1 MKLLLL
7 ITIFLLFSG
16 LALAEEITGNLTI
29 GAHENTTLVIIV
41 TEVPE
46 TNTGYRIEISPLNQT
61 INLNKSFNFTLT
73 VYDSFNQIKTNFTE
87 SNFTVWIYS
96 PDTESKF
103 YVKNETVDKL
113 TITPS
118 GNFYNVTINALNTF
132 VGGEMDVYFKVKDYL
147 NKTGENHTSV
157 SINESY
163 IHFWWSD
170 APSKIYL
177 GEKDTW
183 TYYIKNYGNKTATV
197 NASINIDKC
206 LAIDTTTV
214 SPSAYS
220 SSVNKTHIFY
230 NKTFIPGAS
239 EKFSFSVVAENLST
253 YCNYT
258 IVLSGGKYWLDGNI
272 STSQTISDYVTISNQ
287 QTANN
292 ATQNSETNQTYGKDF
307 DFAYVP
313 SKVSIVEGENAEFFI
328 SLNTTENKTVKN
340 VTLTLAL
347 NSSLYKINPV
357 HQDVVPGKRAIFTVN
372 ISLPSDYQ
380 IGSEAIA
387 VSAKTNDT

>member
-132 VGGEMDVYFKVKDYL
+132 VGGEMDVYFKVKD
-147 NKTGENHTSV
+147 
-157 SINESY
+157 
-163 IHFWWSD
+163 
-170 APSKIYL
+170 
-177 GEKDTW
+177 
-183 TYYIKNYGNKTATV
+183 
-197 NASINIDKC
+197 
-206 LAIDTTTV
+206 
-214 SPSAYS
+214 
-220 SSVNKTHIFY
+220 
-230 NKTFIPGAS
+230 
-239 EKFSFSVVAENLST
+239 
-253 YCNYT
+253 
-258 IVLSGGKYWLDGNI
+258 
-272 STSQTISDYVTISNQ
+272 
-287 QTANN
+287 
-292 ATQNSETNQTYGKDF
+292 
-307 DFAYVP
+307 
-313 SKVSIVEGENAEFFI
+313 
-328 SLNTTENKTVKN
+328 
-340 VTLTLAL
+340 
-347 NSSLYKINPV
+347 
-357 HQDVVPGKRAIFTVN
+357 
-372 ISLPSDYQ
+372 
-380 IGSEAIA
+380 
-387 VSAKTNDT
+387 